1 MGSVGGGNGSGGTAA
16 AITSDTKAATA
27 ARRRAGEPSEPS
39 APTPSLAVTLAD
51 LQASEPEGGQLEDNW
66 TKRDALRTASFWSMS
81 LGITTNSMVVTALW
95 FFLHSVLDE
104 RGLTSASAQ
113 GQMYTVLAITSTVS
127 TLLSGKLIDMGVL
140 PNVQLAV
147 SLTLTGLSMYLMTVV
162 SEISTLLAV
171 GALQGLSAGLCST
184 VAAVAYANYFGRQEL
199 GSIGGVVQALN
210 VLGSAM
216 GPLPFGLSKD
226 LTGSFDLGF
235 LAAAL
240 VSGLAAAAA
249 FTWGGPPKRKP
260 APPYVPNLTPTP
272 KTAGAPQE
280 LTSRTPSA
288 AV

>member
-1 MGSVGGGNGSGGTAA
+1 
-16 AITSDTKAATA
+16 
-27 ARRRAGEPSEPS
+27 
-39 APTPSLAVTLAD
+39 VTLAD

-199 GSIGGVVQALN
+199 ASIGGVVQALN